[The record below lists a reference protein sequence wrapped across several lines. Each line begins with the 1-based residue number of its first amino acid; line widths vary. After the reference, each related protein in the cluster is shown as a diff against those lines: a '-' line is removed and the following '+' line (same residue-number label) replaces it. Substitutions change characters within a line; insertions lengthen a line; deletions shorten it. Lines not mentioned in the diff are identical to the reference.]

1 MNDTQTRFMQNLQNN
16 RPKVVGSINGAQ
28 AQNQNGVFQN
38 NFILSKGSPNA
49 GMLKTFYNSKQSA
62 QMGNIANSAGSS
74 GNQMPGNIYSHGHY
88 QTNNSNNS
96 TKRAI
101 QGMKMH
107 I

>member
-1 MNDTQTRFMQNLQNN
+1 
-16 RPKVVGSINGAQ
+16 
-28 AQNQNGVFQN
+28 
-38 NFILSKGSPNA
+38 
-49 GMLKTFYNSKQSA
+49 MLKTFYNSKQSA
-62 QMGNIANSAGSS
+62 QMGNIANAAA
-74 GNQMPGNIYSHGHY
+74 NANPNHMPTNIYSHSHY

>member
-16 RPKVVGSINGAQ
+16 RPKIVGSINGSQ
-28 AQNQNGVFQN
+28 GNGQNGVFQN
-38 NFILSKGSPNA
+38 NFLLPKGSPNA

-62 QMGNIANSAGSS
+62 QIGNIANQGS
-74 GNQMPGNIYSHGHY
+74 GGQMQNNIYQHGHY

>member
-1 MNDTQTRFMQNLQNN
+1 
-16 RPKVVGSINGAQ
+16 
-28 AQNQNGVFQN
+28 
-38 NFILSKGSPNA
+38 
-49 GMLKTFYNSKQSA
+49 MLKTFYNSKQSA
-62 QMGNIANSAGSS
+62 QLGNIAGG
-74 GNQMPGNIYSHGHY
+74 GNMPAPNNMYPHSHY

>member
-1 MNDTQTRFMQNLQNN
+1 M
-16 RPKVVGSINGAQ
+16 
-28 AQNQNGVFQN
+28 FQN

-62 QMGNIANSAGSS
+62 QLGNIAGG
-74 GNQMPGNIYSHGHY
+74 GNMPAPNNMYPHSHY

>member
-1 MNDTQTRFMQNLQNN
+1 
-16 RPKVVGSINGAQ
+16 
-28 AQNQNGVFQN
+28 
-38 NFILSKGSPNA
+38 
-49 GMLKTFYNSKQSA
+49 MLKTFYNSKQSA
-62 QMGNIANSAGSS
+62 QMGNIANSGS
-74 GNQMPGNIYSHGHY
+74 GGQMQNNIYQHGHY